1 MASDSERHRPLLPDA
16 VRNRIAVDVHE
27 LLRDLAGE
35 LVSDGVVRHVY
46 TFRGGLV
53 THMAIREHK

>member
-16 VRNRIAVDVHE
+16 VRNRIE

-35 LVSDGVVRHVY
+35 AVSDGLVRHVY
-46 TFRGGLV
+46 TFSEGLV
-53 THMAIREHK
+53 THVAIREHK

>member
-1 MASDSERHRPLLPDA
+1 MASDSERHRPLLPEA
-16 VRNRIAVDVHE
+16 VRNRIE

-46 TFRGGLV
+46 TFNEGLV